1 MPYLNEPAAARL
13 NDLIKAHCAPEW
25 KQLLRERNTAL
36 TFRKGETI
44 FSTGDHA
51 ERMLMIQQG
60 AVKVT
65 APDGIGGERI
75 LRFAGPGEVL
85 GHRSLGHEPVYTAT
99 ATALSACTV
108 NSIPMGLFLSTLKAN
123 GVFCYHFLLGFA
135 AEMRRLESHMH
146 DLMTMDVGQRVAK
159 VLILDLETYGYDTE
173 DKTKL
178 AFTLS
183 RKDIANAAATTYE
196 SVIRTLATLHRRR
209 IIGLVGKEIRIR
221 NEAALRKIVGG

>member
-1 MPYLNEPAAARL
+1 
-13 NDLIKAHCAPEW
+13 
-25 KQLLRERNTAL
+25 
-36 TFRKGETI
+36 
-44 FSTGDHA
+44 
-51 ERMLMIQQG
+51 
-60 AVKVT
+60 
-65 APDGIGGERI
+65 
-75 LRFAGPGEVL
+75 
-85 GHRSLGHEPVYTAT
+85 
-99 ATALSACTV
+99 
-108 NSIPMGLFLSTLKAN
+108 
-123 GVFCYHFLLGFA
+123 
-135 AEMRRLESHMH
+135 MRRLESHMH